1 MKMCRPATGSSSNS
15 GGDCQNSSIAAAHVN
30 HEINL
35 ALTLNPTSS
44 LLLAPLSSA
53 RPGLGD
59 VPAAPD
65 GPIDGI
71 SSARPDRPP
80 ICVC

>member
-1 MKMCRPATGSSSNS
+1 MC
-15 GGDCQNSSIAAAHVN
+15 QHKAHPN
-30 HEINL
+30 PKSK
-35 ALTLNPTSS
+35 APTSS

-53 RPGLGD
+53 RPGPEPGD
-59 VPAAPD
+59 NPAPAD

-80 ICVC
+80 ICVFKSFLTTRITGKLQLSTSTASL